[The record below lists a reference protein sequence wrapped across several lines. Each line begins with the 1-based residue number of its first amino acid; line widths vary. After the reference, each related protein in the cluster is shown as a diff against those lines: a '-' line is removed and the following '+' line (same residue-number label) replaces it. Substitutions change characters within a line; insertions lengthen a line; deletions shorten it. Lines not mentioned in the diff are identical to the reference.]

1 MRRSNALLSVS
12 LCAWLVACT
21 VEDKT
26 SPKAF
31 AGTGEAATVEAA
43 AAPAPTSVAVA
54 GDATPGTTLAPS
66 PAEAR
71 QVVVDYYAAINARD
85 YRKAY
90 SLWSGEGAAS
100 RQSFENFSGGY
111 ANTES
116 VEADVG
122 EATGQEG
129 AAGSRYIMVPVQL
142 LARQYNGAL
151 HSYRGRFALRAVVAD
166 GASEQQRRWHLDSA
180 EMQRLTD
187 AAAASGTAE

>member
-1 MRRSNALLSVS
+1 MRRSNALLTVA
-12 LCAWLVACT
+12 LCGCLAACA
-21 VEDKT
+21 VEDK
-26 SPKAF
+26 
-31 AGTGEAATVEAA
+31 AGPNAIAGKGEVATVEAA
-43 AAPAPTSVAVA
+43 AAPAPTAVAVP
-54 GDATPGTTLAPS
+54 DDTTPGRNIAPS

-129 AAGSRYIMVPVQL
+129 AAGSRYIMVPVELQ
-142 LARQYNGAL
+142 ARQYNGAL
-151 HSYRGRFALRAVVAD
+151 HSYRGRFALRAAVAD

-187 AAAASGTAE
+187 DAPASGTTE

>member
-1 MRRSNALLSVS
+1 MALCGCL
-12 LCAWLVACT
+12 AACG

-26 SPKAF
+26 GPNAI
-31 AGTGEAATVEAA
+31 AGKGEVATVEAA
-43 AAPAPTSVAVA
+43 AASTPAAVAVP
-54 GDATPGTTLAPS
+54 DDTTPGRNIAHS

-129 AAGSRYIMVPVQL
+129 AAGSRYIMVPVELQ
-142 LARQYNGAL
+142 ARQYNGAL

-187 AAAASGTAE
+187 DAPASGTTE